1 MVFEKRNYVLKLYN
15 TELVHFSAGVSRF
28 GELYADILEVNEP
41 MRKAFPLSLALKT
54 DADSLLEW
62 MKGRTIP
69 KNRRFVA
76 EILAQAGLSVGDT
89 LGIIDVCKGLS
100 VNDAFWVDGV
110 GDQRSWADANL
121 YRNELDETLALVA
134 YTGYTSEQHRKM
146 GLSSEWTTNGQ
157 FPKAWR
163 RIDGELYLY
172 KAGTEGFANAGME
185 PYSEYFAGQ
194 LAKAMGVSAVGYGL
208 EKWQG
213 KLASVCPLIN
223 DEDTALV
230 PFYEATGQSQF
241 PLNLA
246 ITEQISAESFEDMRT
261 MIVFDALI
269 CNEDRHAGNYGFL
282 RDNHTGELTGMAPL
296 YDHNLS
302 LFAYDMA
309 DDFAGW
315 ESNAKGRMPRTG
327 LLTFEQ
333 QAAMV
338 MGERQHEQ
346 LRRAVGFS
354 FENHPQYPIDE
365 KRLEALNSYI
375 GSKTRQ
381 LLDMPVVDEAQLRR
395 DLHQELS
402 KVKASIPALEIGK
415 LASVKVEN
423 PERSERS
430 KGIDLDAEGVDAR
443 GASSAITASLEEH
456 QNCRTDR

>member
-1 MVFEKRNYVLKLYN
+1 MVFEKRDYVLKLYD
-15 TELVHFSAGVSRF
+15 TELMHFSAGISRF
-28 GELYADILEVNEP
+28 GELYANILDVNEE

-69 KNRRFVA
+69 KNRRFVS

-100 VNDAFWVDGV
+100 VNDAYWIEGA
-110 GDQRSWADANL
+110 GEGRSWADVNL

-134 YTGYTSEQHRKM
+134 YTGYTSAQHRKM
-146 GLSSEWTTNGQ
+146 GLSSEWTTSGQ

-194 LAKAMGVSAVGYGL
+194 LAKAMGIPAAEYGL
-208 EKWQG
+208 EKWRG

-223 DEDTALV
+223 SEDTALV
-230 PFYEATGQSQF
+230 SFYGATGQSQF

-246 ITEQISAESFEDMRT
+246 IAQELEEKSFESMRT

-282 RDNHTGELTGMAPL
+282 RDNHTGDLIGMAPL

-315 ESNAKGRMPRTG
+315 AQNVKGRMPRTG
-327 LLTFEQ
+327 LLSFEQ

-346 LRRAVGFS
+346 LRRAVAFS

-365 KRLEALNSYI
+365 QRLEALNNYI
-375 GSKTRQ
+375 GSKTRE
-381 LLDMPVVDEAQLRR
+381 LLELPVVNEAELRR
-395 DLHQELS
+395 DLHHELS
-402 KVKASIPALEIGK
+402 NVKSPIPALEIGALPPVRINSQDRQK
-415 LASVKVEN
+415 INEGL
-423 PERSERS
+423 
-430 KGIDLDAEGVDAR
+430 DLDIEREDAYNAAK
-443 GASSAITASLEEH
+443 GMAQEAISEH
-456 QNCRTDR
+456 SYNVER